1 MVGEESALLHDEC
14 GGAFAGVVG
23 DGLAVLVA
31 GCGTREEEG
40 GGGGGRRGRRKMK
53 GDGRKEK
60 EEVEEE
66 EVEEKL

>member
-1 MVGEESALLHDEC
+1 MVGEESALLRDEC

-40 GGGGGRRGRRKMK
+40 GGGGRRGRGKMEGKKRSGWRKRWWK
-53 GDGRKEK
+53 RSE
-60 EEVEEE
+60 
-66 EVEEKL
+66 LS